1 LKTAPGVAAT
11 SDGSLISKW
20 LREPL
25 VIFVMIGALLFA
37 VDAWRNDTPAPASDR
52 QSVIMEDD
60 LTRMAAALRNLL
72 EVKVREEVLYREALA
87 MGLDINDTIVKR
99 RMAQKNGI
107 PR

>member
-1 LKTAPGVAAT
+1 
-11 SDGSLISKW
+11 
-20 LREPL
+20 
-25 VIFVMIGALLFA
+25 MIGALLFA
-37 VDAWRNDTPAPASDR
+37 VDAGRNDTPAPASDR

-60 LTRMAAALRNLL
+60 LTRMAAALRIQDLSSLSPAQFQNLL